1 MLRPSEVA
9 VPVARNPST
18 TAYTAAVRRTAPLLA
33 LLALALLAAGCA
45 DDEPATAPPQPEP
58 TAQTANFPRADGRT
72 AGELEAGAEEGPIL
86 SPSVSVLDPGRN
98 RFAFALYDTARK
110 HITGAQVAL
119 YTARRD
125 GKGAHGP
132 YPARLESLAVKPQFA
147 SRTSSRDPD
156 AAKTV
161 YVADLPFRDRGQ
173 RAVWALVRLDGR
185 MLRTNSHSIDIGS
198 RDAVPRVGEQA
209 IRVNTLTAADVGNDL
224 RRITTRVPPAR
235 ELLQDDFADVLGRRP
250 VVITF
255 ATPQLCQS
263 RVCGP
268 VVDIVEQV
276 RSTAPKDVA
285 FIQQEI
291 YKDNEVSK
299 GVRPQVARWHLPTEP
314 WTFVIDRGG
323 RISARLEG
331 AFSVGELQRAV
342 AKVAG

>member
-1 MLRPSEVA
+1 
-9 VPVARNPST
+9 
-18 TAYTAAVRRTAPLLA
+18 VRRTAPPLA
-33 LLALALLAAGCA
+33 LLALALLLGACA
-45 DDEPATAPPQPEP
+45 DDAPAPAPPEPEP
-58 TAQTANFPRADGRT
+58 TAQTADFPNASGRT

-86 SPSVSVLDPGRN
+86 APSVSVLDPGRN

-125 GKGAHGP
+125 GKGALGP

-147 SRTSSRDPD
+147 SRTTSGDPD
-156 AAKTV
+156 VAKSV
-161 YVADLPFRDRGQ
+161 YVVDLPFRDRGQ

-185 MLRTNSHSIDIGS
+185 MLRTNTHSIVIGS
-198 RDAVPRVGEQA
+198 REAVPRVGERA
-209 IRVNTLTAADVGNDL
+209 IRVSTLTAADVGNDL
-224 RRITTRVPPAR
+224 ERITTREPPAR
-235 ELLQDDFADVLGRRP
+235 ELLQVDFADVLGRRP

-255 ATPQLCQS
+255 ATPQLCQT

-291 YKDNEVSK
+291 YVDNEVSK
-299 GVRPQVARWHLPTEP
+299 GVRPQVRRWHLPTEP
-314 WTFVIDRGG
+314 WTFVIDRAGLV
-323 RISARLEG
+323 RARFEG

-342 AKVAG
+342 DKVAG